1 MKIVGFIWLEKVVE
15 KLEVKHNVFPEEVE
29 EVLPADQRLRG

>member
-15 KLEVKHNVFPEEVE
+15 KLVKHNVFPEKVE
-29 EVLPADQRLRG
+29 EVFAE